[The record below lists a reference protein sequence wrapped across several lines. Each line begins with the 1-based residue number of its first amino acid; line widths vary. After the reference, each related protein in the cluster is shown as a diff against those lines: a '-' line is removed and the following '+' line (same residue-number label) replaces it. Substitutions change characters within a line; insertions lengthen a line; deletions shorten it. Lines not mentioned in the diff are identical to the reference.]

1 MAKITD
7 PKPDGPLAGFGWT
20 RAAALAAIAAV
31 AAYRIAP
38 HLPNLT
44 PVGAMFVLG
53 GLYLGRNLAWMAA
66 PFAGLLISD
75 TVLNLAYDG
84 HAIHPGRVVDY
95 LAFLLIALAAR
106 WAAEKPVAARVGV
119 VVTAP
124 VAFFLISNLGVWA
137 GGTMYPRTLAGLM
150 ECYTAA
156 LPFFRGTLYGDW
168 AFAGLGML
176 ALEGLK
182 ARETKAAYSL
192 P

>member
-7 PKPDGPLAGFGWT
+7 PKTDGPLAGFGWT

>member
-1 MAKITD
+1 MAKIID
-7 PKPDGPLAGFGWT
+7 PLRAFGWT
-20 RAAALAAIAAV
+20 RAAALGAIAAV

-84 HAIHPGRVVDY
+84 KAIHPGRVVDY

-106 WAAEKPVAARVGV
+106 ALADKPVWARIGV
-119 VVTAP
+119 VVAAP

-137 GGTMYPRTLAGLM
+137 NGTMYPRTLAGLA
-150 ECYTAA
+150 ECYVAA
-156 LPFFRGTLYGDW
+156 LPFFRGTLFGDW

-182 ARETKAAYSL
+182 SREARTPALA
-192 P
+192 